1 MTRILI
7 AGGPRTGKTT
17 LSTSLGIARV
27 RHTDDVMDLGWS
39 EASAEVAT
47 WFDEPGPWVIEG
59 VAVGR
64 ALRKWL
70 LANPEGNPCDVVYYL
85 DAPLLTLTR
94 GQETMAAG
102 CWTVWKEVREQIETR
117 GVDVMIGM
125 ATAIVDAMTTRKPG
139 RRSA

>member
-1 MTRILI
+1 VTRIVI
-7 AGGPRTGKTT
+7 CGGPRTGKTT

-70 LANPEGNPCDVVYYL
+70 AANEGKPCDVVYYL
-85 DAPLLTLTR
+85 DEALESLGGKVGR
-94 GQETMAAG
+94 ATMAAG
-102 CWTVWKEVREQIETR
+102 CWTVWKEIREALEDRGVETR
-117 GVDVMIGM
+117 VGSAPDI
-125 ATAIVDAMTTRKPG
+125 MT

>member
-59 VAVGR
+59 VAVPR

-70 LANPEGNPCDVVYYL
+70 AANEGKPCDVVCWL
-85 DAPLLTLTR
+85 EHPVEPQSK
-94 GQETMAAG
+94 GQAVMAAG
-102 CWTVWKEVREQIETR
+102 CAKVWSEVADALHER
-117 GVDVMIGM
+117 GVNICYG
-125 ATAIVDAMTTRKPG
+125 ARELQRAA
-139 RRSA
+139 